1 MKISFV
7 EPHLELFGG
16 IRRIIELSNRLIT
29 LGESVTIYHP
39 AGTPCEW
46 MECRALVKPLADVV
60 ADEHDAVIFNDPPH
74 YKIVRRTT
82 APLKVFYILGLY
94 ERERLKR
101 FSFKILWPKKG
112 RVVSIKR
119 IMQLPFLKI
128 TNATWM
134 QEFLERE
141 LGVHA
146 ELVIGGVNRDVFHPV
161 AVEKNR
167 SEFHVL
173 ATGDPRKYK
182 GMDTVNEAI
191 DIVRQSHPAVILDT
205 YYGKGI
211 PQNRM
216 AETYSRADLFVDA
229 QWNTGCGWNNPVAEA
244 MACNVP
250 VICSDIGG
258 VRDFAIHRETAILV
272 PERDP
277 SRLAKEIIGLMEHH
291 DTRTAIQQKAYEK
304 IIQFDWDS
312 AAAALQK
319 VLKTAVRRGK
329 YYK

>member
-16 IRRIIELSNRLIT
+16 IRRIIELSNRLTT

-39 AGTPCEW
+39 AGTPCHW
-46 MECRALVKPLADVV
+46 MECMARVKPLADVV
-60 ADEHDAVIFNDPPH
+60 KDSHDAIIFNDPPH
-74 YKIVRRTT
+74 YKIVQRTA

-101 FSFKILWPKKG
+101 FSLKILWPKKG
-112 RVVSIKR
+112 RVISIKR

-134 QEFLERE
+134 QRFLTEE
-141 LGVHA
+141 LGVNA
-146 ELVIGGVNRDVFHPV
+146 ELVLGGVNRDVFHPV
-161 AVEKNR
+161 AVEKNPN
-167 SEFHVL
+167 EFRIL
-173 ATGDPRKYK
+173 SSGDPRDYK
-182 GMDTVNEAI
+182 GMDTVREAV
-191 DIVRQSHPAVILDT
+191 DIVRHSNPAVVLDT
-205 YYGKGI
+205 YHGKGI
-211 PQNRM
+211 PQSRM
-216 AETYSRADLFVDA
+216 AEFYSRADLFIDA

-258 VRDFAIHRETAILV
+258 VRDFAIHQETAILV
-272 PERDP
+272 QERDP
-277 SRLAKEIIGLMEHH
+277 QRLAAEITGLMRNSEL
-291 DTRTAIQQKAYEK
+291 RNAIKQRAYKK

-312 AAAALQK
+312 SALT
-319 VLKTAVRRGK
+319 LRNILAHNSKTHQL
-329 YYK
+329 